1 MDREILDDITTR
13 LSRCMDLLRQGEQ
26 AQRGDT
32 DRTPRGRTS
41 QEVPA
46 ETMKRLLA
54 AREA

>member
-13 LSRCMDLLRQGEQ
+13 LHRCMDLLRHGEQ
-26 AQRGDT
+26 TQRHDT
-32 DRTPRGRTS
+32 DRTARGRTS